1 MVGAGD
7 HGRDR
12 AWLVHRG
19 LDVGSLSE
27 RALLRA
33 ALSVAVLFAVSL
45 SLVPASELRLR
56 AARHPPADHRLALA
70 GVLDPR
76 GAGPLPADLLLLPQG
91 VLPVVLAHAAGVRRA
106 RSEARVQR

>member
-1 MVGAGD
+1 MRGRTHEQPGDAAIAAGDPGIAPEDGSMVDAAD

-12 AWLVHRG
+12 ARLVHRV
-19 LDVGSLSE
+19 LDVGSLPE

-33 ALSVAVLFAVSL
+33 ALSVGGFFAVSL

-70 GVLDPR
+70 RVPDPR
-76 GAGPLPADLLLLPQG
+76 GAGPLPADLL
-91 VLPVVLAHAAGVRRA
+91 
-106 RSEARVQR
+106 

>member
-1 MVGAGD
+1 MRGRTHEQPGDAAIAAGDPGIAPENGSMVDAAD

-12 AWLVHRG
+12 ARLVHRVLALG
-19 LDVGSLSE
+19 RLSE
-27 RALLRA
+27 RALLLA

-70 GVLDPR
+70 GVLD
-76 GAGPLPADLLLLPQG
+76 
-91 VLPVVLAHAAGVRRA
+91 
-106 RSEARVQR
+106 